1 MILRLLVAQ
10 LLIVFSILQIACEP
24 KTYMQ
29 EEEMLDVQTSSIAET
44 PNYVEKSN
52 DTSTSSDTHNEPN
65 QKYAGHKAIE
75 GWKYIELEMQ
85 KEEEKRTGI
94 RVETVIKDDWYF
106 DNSLQTNVIYT
117 DHQEYVFSVD
127 FLVGDEIK
135 YFAPVEEIEECKI
148 GSWTVWKNFRVAPPK
163 EEKDFW
169 LYGYGLLVE
178 DDILVVFTFTGY
190 DGEIQEEI
198 LNQEFIIENTIIEV
212 TRR

>member
-52 DTSTSSDTHNEPN
+52 DTHNEPN

-148 GSWTVWKNFRVAPPK
+148 GSWTVWKK
-163 EEKDFW
+163 MIFW
-169 LYGYGLLVE
+169 LYLHLLVM
-178 DDILVVFTFTGY
+178 TAKSKKKS
-190 DGEIQEEI
+190 
-198 LNQEFIIENTIIEV
+198 
-212 TRR
+212 